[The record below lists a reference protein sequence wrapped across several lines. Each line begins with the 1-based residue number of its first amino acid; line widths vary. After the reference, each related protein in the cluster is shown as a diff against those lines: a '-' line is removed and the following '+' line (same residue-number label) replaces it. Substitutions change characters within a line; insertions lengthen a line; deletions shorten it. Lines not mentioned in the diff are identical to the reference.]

1 MRKFSLLATTAVAVA
16 ALSTTTAAQ
25 GRGTGKAPTAKAP
38 NVSTS
43 APRPAVHRLTDHR
56 AATPEARARARRRRQ
71 AGRRMASHT
80 ARRRNR
86 QRPRHRRQ
94 RDEHVQ
100 WHDHDDG
107 EHRHD
112 NDSTAHVR
120 AQCDLHEDLEEPQS
134 AHQSEGDAADG
145 DDDRGG
151 QHRVPQSGTVHRGT
165 ERVEKPGA
173 RLRSAQRRDDC
184 GWPQSRSGSK
194 AGPDSSG
201 TGTGTGVGDRFHHDC
216 LGEHRLD
223 DGEWINHDDVWHDN
237 RSRGEVGRQ
246 S

>member
-38 NVSTS
+38 SVGTS
-43 APRPAVHRLTDHR
+43 APRSAAHRLTDHR
-56 AATPEARARARRRRQ
+56 AARRATRVRARRRRRAAV
-71 AGRRMASHT
+71 AGESHGASKKPAKTT
-80 ARRRNR
+80 ASTST
-86 QRPRHRRQ
+86 
-94 RDEHVQ
+94 DEHVQ

-112 NDSTAHVR
+112 IDSTAHVR

-134 AHQSEGDAADG
+134 ARQSEDDAADG

-201 TGTGTGVGDRFHHDC
+201 TGTATG
-216 LGEHRLD
+216 
-223 DGEWINHDDVWHDN
+223 N
-237 RSRGEVGRQ
+237 
-246 S
+246 

>member
-25 GRGTGKAPTAKAP
+25 GRGTGKAPTTKAP
-38 NVSTS
+38 SVGASAQGGGPSTHGS
-43 APRPAVHRLTDHR
+43 SGSKAGNTGQGATTKTSGTSHGASNKPTKTDIDLN
-56 AATPEARARARRRRQ
+56 
-71 AGRRMASHT
+71 GY
-80 ARRRNR
+80 
-86 QRPRHRRQ
+86 
-94 RDEHVQ
+94 EHVQ

-134 AHQSEGDAADG
+134 ARQSEDDAADG

-165 ERVEKPGA
+165 ERVEKPEA

-201 TGTGTGVGDRFHHDC
+201 TGTATG
-216 LGEHRLD
+216 
-223 DGEWINHDDVWHDN
+223 N
-237 RSRGEVGRQ
+237 
-246 S
+246 

>member
-25 GRGTGKAPTAKAP
+25 GRGTGKAPTTKAP
-38 NVSTS
+38 SVGTS
-43 APRPAVHRLTDHR
+43 APKAGGPSTHGSSGSKAGT
-56 AATPEARARARRRRQ
+56 RARARTTKTS
-71 AGRRMASHT
+71 GTSHGEST
-80 ARRRNR
+80 
-86 QRPRHRRQ
+86 QHVEETGI
-94 RDEHVQ
+94 DHGIDVHEHVQ

-112 NDSTAHVR
+112 IDSTAHVR

-134 AHQSEGDAADG
+134 ARQSEGDAADG

-201 TGTGTGVGDRFHHDC
+201 TGTGTGTPATGSTTTVSVSTGSTTVS
-216 LGEHRLD
+216 GSTTTTS
-223 DGEWINHDDVWHDN
+223 GTTTAPAAK
-237 RSRGEVGRQ
+237 
-246 S
+246 